1 MPVIATPAGQVPGV
15 ARDRALSADTVA
27 LSASLALGPFLESLV
42 LRVSK
47 GVLRVSKGSLRVAIL
62 SFLPLPLAGAALL
75 LFIVEMRPLVLSRRM
90 PLFQPI
96 SAKTRIYARQFW
108 RYLFIRSRS

>member
-1 MPVIATPAGQVPGV
+1 MPVLATLAGQVPGV

-47 GVLRVSKGSLRVAIL
+47 GSLRVAIL

-75 LFIVEMRPLVLSRRM
+75 LFIVKMRPLVLSRRM